1 MRLAVAQPPERRTAK
16 LRRSTDFCTFAA
28 APPLA
33 QRLSARRPGNHLS
46 RDCRDALAWR
56 RNSHTCLM
64 QPTLPLVFLPVDPIA
79 EIREKMGPMS
89 GSSAAEGAPDE
100 SVITHRTADL
110 DEVRTAVGA
119 AENRPMFSAK
129 HEMLQGGNSEE
140 FGELGTDR
148 TT

>member
-1 MRLAVAQPPERRTAK
+1 MRLAVAQPSERRTVK
-16 LRRSTDFCTFAA
+16 RRCSTDFCTFAA

-33 QRLSARRPGNHLS
+33 QRLSARHPGN
-46 RDCRDALAWR
+46 ALAWR
-56 RNSHTCLM
+56 RNSHGCLM

-89 GSSAAEGAPDE
+89 GSGAAEGAPDE

-110 DEVRTAVGA
+110 DKVRTAVGA

-140 FGELGTDR
+140 FGELGTEG